1 MRILLL
7 LLALGG
13 QAAPKPLA
21 VGDAVP
27 DVELTDLAGKP
38 VKLSEL
44 RARAPS
50 GVVSLTFWCTFCHS
64 CRMMDAKLQKLASDH
79 LGRAAVMGVDASATD
94 DAKKIEDFAKA
105 KNFTVPVVMDAAGK
119 AADVFGVKVTT
130 TTVLIDK
137 AGVLRYRGSFDGPGG
152 SHARDALAALL
163 EGKDVAVRETPPK
176 G

>member
-1 MRILLL
+1 MTT
-7 LLALGG
+7 LLALLAL
-13 QAAPKPLA
+13 AAQDVAKPLA
-21 VGDAVP
+21 VGDTVP

-50 GVVSLTFWCTFCHS
+50 GLVSLTFWCTFCHS
-64 CRMMDAKLQKLASDH
+64 CRMMDARFQKLADDH
-79 LGRAAVMGVDASATD
+79 RGKAAVVGVDASAAD
-94 DAKKIEDFAKA
+94 DAKKVEDFAKA
-105 KNFTVPVVMDAAGK
+105 KGFTVPVVMDPAGK
-119 AADVFGVKVTT
+119 AADLFGVRVTT